1 MLTAK
6 QISLLQGVDDL
17 AVVIDRQQ
25 LQRQQ
30 HAADVLAQ
38 AQQQAAALLEQAR
51 QQCAAIQLEA
61 RQQAEQR
68 FWQQADEILQAWRR
82 HYQQLEEQVTDVMT
96 TVVTQ
101 ALAQLLTEAAEPERI
116 TALLRQLLC
125 AKSVEEQGTLYCH
138 PPQQSQIA
146 QWLQQHPQLAW
157 RLTPEASRPADSLRL
172 VTSQGEL
179 HLDWQQAVQQLS
191 ALCDCH
197 DAVDG
202 NI

>member
-17 AVVIDRQQ
+17 AMVIDRQQ

-30 HAADVLAQ
+30 QAADVLAQ

-51 QQCAAIQLEA
+51 QQCAALQLEA

-116 TALLRQLLC
+116 TALLRQLLR

-157 RLTPEASRPADSLRL
+157 RLTPEASRPGDSLRL